1 MIRDFLSGCEA
12 SPYFEDISLKNIQI
26 RCNLSG
32 FEVFA
37 IDRPYL
43 LKSIIFLASR

>member
-37 IDRPYL
+37 IGRHYL
-43 LKSIIFLASR
+43 PKSIMFVSSR